1 MIGIAPKIGT
11 VVLIERPVRWTELGS
26 MMGLRPRVGLGG
38 ALSVWCPKKV
48 SRVCGASLMAVMLVG
63 CAGLDPAAID
73 MVLSG
78 SGSSGQR
85 PLDERTVAD
94 GLREALRVGVG
105 RAIDRVSVVDG
116 YLANELIRI
125 HLPEE
130 LQDMAELLRRIGF
143 SRQVDALEVAMNR
156 AAEQAAGEAREVFV
170 DTIVDM
176 SIADAFGILRGGETA
191 ATDYLHGRTSNHL
204 RARFRPIIEQR
215 MEKLELYRAYDQL
228 AGTYNAL
235 PFTKRP
241 AVSLDTY
248 LTDRSLHGLFAILA
262 DEERKIR
269 RDPVARTTELLR
281 RVFRPNALTEMP

>member
-1 MIGIAPKIGT
+1 MSFGKLRFGLVYA
-11 VVLIERPVRWTELGS
+11 GS
-26 MMGLRPRVGLGG
+26 LL
-38 ALSVWCPKKV
+38 AL
-48 SRVCGASLMAVMLVG
+48 LLVG

-73 MVLSG
+73 TVLSG
-78 SGSSGQR
+78 SSSQR

-130 LQDMAELLRRIGF
+130 LQDMAEVLRRIGF
-143 SRQVDALEVAMNR
+143 SRQVEALEVAMNR

-170 DTIVDM
+170 DAIFDM
-176 SIADAFGILRGGETA
+176 TIADAFGILRGGETA
-191 ATDYLHGRTSNHL
+191 ATDYLQGRTSHHL
-204 RARFRPIIEQR
+204 RARFRPIIERR
-215 MEKLELYRAYDQL
+215 MEKLELYRAYGHL
-228 AGTYNAL
+228 ADTYNAL

-248 LTDRSLHGLFAILA
+248 LTDRALDGLFKTLA

-281 RVFRPNALTEMP
+281 RVFRSGA